1 MVTRSVW
8 PRCLS
13 WLERKEVLLITGAR
27 QTGKT
32 TLLRNIGKH
41 IKAEGGKAD
50 YFSLENPITLEAF
63 NSNPEH
69 VFSYLSPSSGK
80 KMFLLIDEI
89 QYLDNP
95 TGFLKFLYDEYGET
109 LKLIVSGSSAF
120 YIDRNFTDS
129 LAGRKRIIELFPF
142 SFSEFLL
149 ARSEPELAAAIGQN
163 SFPDRSVKDGFSIP
177 ERERLHRYLDE
188 YMTYGGYPGVVTE
201 PDPEEKLFTL
211 RDLHESFL
219 KKDLLEAGVSEEFKL
234 YQLLKLLAE
243 GTGAL
248 FNANEAAN
256 TLGLSADTVRSY
268 IHILEKA
275 FIIHV
280 VTPFHRNVRKEL
292 TKMPR
297 IYFLDCGLRNTICG
311 NFSSVSERTDR
322 GALLENLV
330 FIALRY
336 PGRGRINFW
345 RTQDRKEVDFIFDSN
360 TALEVKWQLSKFDR
374 QKYRTFLEA
383 YPEIPLYPAVRRSD
397 SAFDLLDL
405 LS

>member
-1 MVTRSVW
+1 MITRSVW

-13 WLERKEVLLITGAR
+13 WLERKELLLITGAR

-32 TLLRNIGKH
+32 TLLRTIGKH
-41 IKAEGGKAD
+41 VQAQGGKAD

-63 NSNPEH
+63 NNNPEN
-69 VFSYLSPSSGK
+69 VFSFLSPAAGK
-80 KMFLLIDEI
+80 RRFLLIDEI

-109 LKLIVSGSSAF
+109 VKLVVSGSSAF

-149 ARSEPELAAAIGQN
+149 ARSEDELAAGIGRN
-163 SFPDRSVKDGFSIP
+163 RFPDRSVKDDFTIP
-177 ERERLHRYLDE
+177 DREKLHRYLDE

-201 PDPEEKLFTL
+201 PDAEEKLFTL

-275 FIIHV
+275 FIIQS

-292 TKMPR
+292 TKMPKV
-297 IYFLDCGLRNTICG
+297 YFLDCGLRNTITG
-311 NFSSVSERTDR
+311 NYSPVSERTDR
-322 GALLENLV
+322 GALLENLI

-336 PGRGRINFW
+336 SGRDRINFW
-345 RTQDRKEVDFIFDSN
+345 RTQDKKEVDFIFDGKA
-360 TALEVKWQLSKFDR
+360 ALEVKWQLSKFDT
-374 QKYRTFLEA
+374 QKYRTFIES

-397 SAFDLLDL
+397 SALDPLDL
-405 LS
+405 VS